1 MVDERSID
9 PVHPELEDVGCQLV
23 AELADLQKVVLQG
36 KEICGQGSSNQLT
49 NLANGTC
56 SEPVPKLVPYPLRKS
71 FGEGAEEVDLLS
83 SSFVVVWKMKKNM
96 LINFFHLEH

>member
-36 KEICGQGSSNQLT
+36 KEICGQGSGNQLT

-56 SEPVPKLVPYPLRKS
+56 SETCTVPVPEVLRRRC
-71 FGEGAEEVDLLS
+71 
-83 SSFVVVWKMKKNM
+83 
-96 LINFFHLEH
+96 